1 MTTSIV
7 DQLNLE
13 NTKISTLIAGMSDEG
28 KIEMVLELTGIALGR
43 VSDVVAD
50 VVKKNDIITEEQYR
64 NLLAEAGYDPKKKVE
79 YDDFVKE
86 SLLWS
91 ISVDEEYKNSST
103 SEAVGKMENEYR
115 KAFSGFVFSLD
126 VLKNTF
132 KKLVEAF
139 ENKDPKAYTKVAYE
153 NRATLIVGSQL
164 VK

>member
-13 NTKISTLIAGMSDEG
+13 NTKISTLLIGMSNEE
-28 KIEMVLELTGIALGR
+28 KINLVLKLTNIALSR
-43 VSDVVAD
+43 VSDVVGD
-50 VVKKNDIITEEQYR
+50 IVKKNDIISEEQYR
-64 NLLAEAGYDPKKKVE
+64 SLLTEAGYDSRRKVE

-86 SLLWS
+86 SLVWA
-91 ISVDEEYKNSST
+91 IDNDEECKTLST
-103 SEAVGKMENEYR
+103 VEAVDKMEDEYR
-115 KAFSGFVFSLD
+115 KAFFGFVFSID
-126 VLKNTF
+126 TLKNVF

-139 ENKDPKAYTKVAYE
+139 ENKDPKAYTEVAYE